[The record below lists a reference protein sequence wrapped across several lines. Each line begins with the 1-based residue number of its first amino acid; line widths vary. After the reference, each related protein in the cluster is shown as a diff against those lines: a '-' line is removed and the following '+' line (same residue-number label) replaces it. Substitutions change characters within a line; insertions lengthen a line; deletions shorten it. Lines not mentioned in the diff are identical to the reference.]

1 MNPQGE
7 ILRRISTDQGLP
19 SDVVSKVYLD
29 QNKGLWA
36 TTEDGIARIAI
47 ESPILTFGKE
57 LEINSTIWNVLKKGE
72 DLYLGTSTGFLKFD
86 PSEKVFQ
93 PVPGVIPRALFD
105 FVFDGEDLIV
115 PGVDLQVFRNGKR
128 IGLDWP
134 KNEGESRYVLV
145 PKTNPNLLL
154 VAGQPGL
161 FIYRRGLSNT
171 SPWDFLG
178 KVPDIGPIEDFLMEG
193 KDGTV
198 FMRGMDKLYAADI
211 SDWSREISDLT
222 KIKTTFLEFDAA
234 EDLYSLVDGEFFLLS
249 SKGFQKYSPQE
260 GGLIEANEFSLVE
273 KDLVDFYQSKTGT
286 LWYESMDG
294 NLYVLKRDQSNRFIR
309 DEAPSSVNPFLSAAG
324 LLDED
329 SVQWHVSDRGLIRYD
344 AKKDDQTVG
353 QFFTLI
359 RRIETKTD
367 TLRLIAF
374 GRDKSL
380 PAIRTKDNSYRFE
393 FAAPYFDEEKK
404 TKYQTYLE
412 GFDSNWT
419 DWSDITF
426 KEYTNLSPGRYNFQ
440 VRALAH
446 TGRISEAA
454 VFSFVVLPPWYATW
468 WAYLLYFLFLTGLVM
483 AIVKWRSQKLNA
495 KNLILEERVNE
506 RTAALEKSL
515 ADLKSTQSQLV
526 HAEKMASLGELT
538 AGIAHE
544 IQNPLNFV
552 NNFSE
557 VSEELIEEMRGEID
571 RGNLED
577 VKIISNDLKDNLSKI
592 KFHGKRADGIVKSM
606 LQHSRKESGKKELT
620 DINQIADEYLRLSYH
635 GLRAKDKSFFADF
648 DFNADPSLPKIEVI
662 AQEIG
667 RVLLNLINN
676 AFYAASEKKK
686 LLEESGNLGEFKPKV
701 WVNTQNTTG
710 GVTIL
715 VGDNGIG
722 IPEDIKTKIF
732 QPFFTTKPTG
742 SGTGLGLSMSYDI
755 VRAHGGELKV
765 ESEAGQGT
773 VFSVFIPK
781 RA

>member
-1 MNPQGE
+1 MNPKGE

-57 LEINSTIWNVLKKGE
+57 LEINSTVWNVLKKGE

-86 PSEKVFQ
+86 PSEKVFR

-154 VAGQPGL
+154 VAGPSGL

-171 SPWDFLG
+171 SPWDYLG

-198 FMRGMDKLYAADI
+198 FMRGMDKLYASDI

-324 LLDED
+324 LMDED

-344 AKKDDQTVG
+344 AKKDG
-353 QFFTLI
+353 
-359 RRIETKTD
+359 
-367 TLRLIAF
+367 
-374 GRDKSL
+374 
-380 PAIRTKDNSYRFE
+380 
-393 FAAPYFDEEKK
+393 
-404 TKYQTYLE
+404 
-412 GFDSNWT
+412 W
-419 DWSDITF
+419 
-426 KEYTNLSPGRYNFQ
+426 
-440 VRALAH
+440 
-446 TGRISEAA
+446 A
-454 VFSFVVLPPWYATW
+454 VFHPDPQDRNQNGHPTADCFWKGQILACHKDERQ
-468 WAYLLYFLFLTGLVM
+468 FL
-483 AIVKWRSQKLNA
+483 
-495 KNLILEERVNE
+495 
-506 RTAALEKSL
+506 SL
-515 ADLKSTQSQLV
+515 
-526 HAEKMASLGELT
+526 
-538 AGIAHE
+538 
-544 IQNPLNFV
+544 
-552 NNFSE
+552 
-557 VSEELIEEMRGEID
+557 
-571 RGNLED
+571 
-577 VKIISNDLKDNLSKI
+577 
-592 KFHGKRADGIVKSM
+592 
-606 LQHSRKESGKKELT
+606 
-620 DINQIADEYLRLSYH
+620 
-635 GLRAKDKSFFADF
+635 
-648 DFNADPSLPKIEVI
+648 
-662 AQEIG
+662 
-667 RVLLNLINN
+667 
-676 AFYAASEKKK
+676 
-686 LLEESGNLGEFKPKV
+686 
-701 WVNTQNTTG
+701 
-710 GVTIL
+710 
-715 VGDNGIG
+715 
-722 IPEDIKTKIF
+722 
-732 QPFFTTKPTG
+732 
-742 SGTGLGLSMSYDI
+742 
-755 VRAHGGELKV
+755 
-765 ESEAGQGT
+765 
-773 VFSVFIPK
+773 
-781 RA
+781 